1 VIEKD
6 KENYNAWLFTGAA
19 AQELGSKEQALAA
32 YQRAIQISSNQPTA
46 WQVK

>member
-1 VIEKD
+1 VVEKD
-6 KENYNAWLFTGAA
+6 KENYNAWLFTGTA

-32 YQRAIQISSNQPTA
+32 YQRAIQISSNQRSA